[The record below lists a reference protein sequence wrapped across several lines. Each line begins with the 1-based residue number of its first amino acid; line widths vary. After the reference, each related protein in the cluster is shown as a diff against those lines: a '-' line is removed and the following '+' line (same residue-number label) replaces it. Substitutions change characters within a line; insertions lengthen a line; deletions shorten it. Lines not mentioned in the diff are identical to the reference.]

1 MDSASGNLQSS
12 FSNSYLDLQKGFCCD
27 TGSLKLV
34 RWIGCKPSIYKGSK
48 SLFSSEDLALCSWYQ
63 AVTNYSY
70 ATVDLA
76 AGEIAEIQFNNTTFF
91 MMKCLWEVDSFA
103 SMQTLEVGL
112 NKQPGVI
119 GQTIPF
125 PIGIPDPEDYN
136 YTIVKDLFLANSPSI
151 IDGMV
156 KLNNCSPYQVSVSI
170 LYAY

>member
-1 MDSASGNLQSS
+1 MEDASGYVENS
-12 FSNSYLDLQKGFCCD
+12 FSTSYLDLQKGFCCD
-27 TGSLKLV
+27 TGNLKLI
-34 RWIGCKPSIYKGSK
+34 RWIGCKPSIYKGNK
-48 SLFSSEDLALCSWYQ
+48 SLFASEDLALCSWFQ

-70 ATVDLA
+70 VTVDLEP
-76 AGEIAEIQFNNTTFF
+76 GENAEIQFNNTTFF
-91 MMKCLWEVDSFA
+91 MMKCLWEKDSFA

-125 PIGIPDPEDYN
+125 PIGIPNPEDYN
-136 YTIVKDLFLANSPSI
+136 YTLVKDLFLSNSPSI
-151 IDGMV
+151 IDCIV